1 MIQAEL
7 QEMDT
12 LSQRLDTCSHEV
24 GDLTRALTTLIGTT
38 TWTGR
43 IADRF
48 RGSWESEYSPALR
61 DLANALVEASLE
73 VRRTR
78 DRIDQAANH

>member
-12 LSQRLDTCSHEV
+12 LSQRLDTCSQDVSH
-24 GDLTRALTTLIGTT
+24 LTRALTTLIGTT

-43 IADRF
+43 TSERF
-48 RGSWESEYSPALR
+48 RSSWESEYSPALR
-61 DLANALVEASLE
+61 DLAGALVDASTE

-78 DRIDQAANH
+78 DRLDEAANH

>member
-12 LSQRLDTCSHEV
+12 LSQRLDTCSRDV
-24 GDLTRALTTLIGTT
+24 GDLQRALTTLIGTT

-43 IADRF
+43 TADRF
-48 RGSWESEYSPALR
+48 RASWESEYSPALR
-61 DLANALVEASLE
+61 DLSTALVDAAHE

>member
-7 QEMDT
+7 HEMDT

-43 IADRF
+43 TADRF
-48 RGSWESEYSPALR
+48 RASWESEFNPALR
-61 DLANALVEASLE
+61 DLAAALVEAGHE

-78 DRIDQAANH
+78 DRIDLAANY

>member
-12 LSQRLDTCSHEV
+12 LAQRLDTCSHDV
-24 GDLTRALTTLIGTT
+24 GELSGALSRLIGTT

-43 IADRF
+43 TADRF
-48 RGSWESEYSPALR
+48 RACWESEYSPALR
-61 DLANALVEASLE
+61 DLAAALVDAGME

-78 DRIDQAANH
+78 DRIDQAANR